1 MAPIV
6 IFTDHTALKYL
17 LDKKEAKPR
26 LIRWIL
32 LLQKFDITI
41 KDKKGVENV
50 VADHLSR
57 LVVHDLVPQLPI
69 KDSFPEEQ
77 LFALSTMPWYAD
89 IVNFL
94 VTNRMPEHWGSN
106 DKNNFLREVRSYYY
120 DAPYLFKYCNDQIFR
135 RCIPDHEMQSVLSFC
150 HASACGGHF
159 ASKKTA
165 AKVLQCGFYWPT
177 LFKDAHE
184 FCRTCDPCQRVGS
197 LTRRQMMP
205 LQPITAI
212 EIFDMW
218 GIDFMGPFPP
228 SFGYEYIL
236 VGVEYVSKWVEAVPC
251 RTNDHKPVLKF
262 LKENILSRFGM
273 PKVIISDGGKYFCNK
288 LFEILLRKYGITH
301 RIATPYHPQT
311 SGQVELANRE
321 IKRILEKT
329 VNPSRKDWSLKL
341 SDALWA
347 YRTAYKTILGMSLY
361 RLVYEKT
368 CVE

>member
-1 MAPIV
+1 
-6 IFTDHTALKYL
+6 
-17 LDKKEAKPR
+17 
-26 LIRWIL
+26 
-32 LLQKFDITI
+32 
-41 KDKKGVENV
+41 
-50 VADHLSR
+50 
-57 LVVHDLVPQLPI
+57 
-69 KDSFPEEQ
+69 
-77 LFALSTMPWYAD
+77 MPWYAD

-135 RCIPDHEMQSVLSFC
+135 RCISEHEIQSVLSFC

-236 VGVEYVSKWVEAVPC
+236 VGVEYVSKWVT
-251 RTNDHKPVLKF
+251 TNQF
-262 LKENILSRFGM
+262 
-273 PKVIISDGGKYFCNK
+273 
-288 LFEILLRKYGITH
+288 
-301 RIATPYHPQT
+301 
-311 SGQVELANRE
+311 
-321 IKRILEKT
+321 
-329 VNPSRKDWSLKL
+329 
-341 SDALWA
+341 
-347 YRTAYKTILGMSLY
+347 
-361 RLVYEKT
+361 
-368 CVE
+368 